1 MPNQC
6 GPADMEPSAQ
16 KFRTMACNANW
27 TDASGSCDGL
37 DVKFTFSSK
46 FMDDLKTMDVPVG
59 LTIIKYL
66 FFTLLGLGVVG
77 TIIELTH
84 IGDIPDLDYKR
95 LEPAARFKTIKQ
107 YEPLLIQR
115 KRPWAQIALCFSAL
129 RNFMH
134 LSYQSRG
141 Y

>member
-1 MPNQC
+1 MPQQC
-6 GPADMEPSAQ
+6 GPADMEPSAA

-37 DVKFTFSSK
+37 NVTFTYSSK
-46 FMDDLKTMDVPVG
+46 FVDDLKTMDVPVG

-66 FFTLLGLGVVG
+66 FFTLLGLGVLG

-95 LEPAARFKTIKQ
+95 LNPAARFKTIKQ
-107 YEPLLIQR
+107 YEPLL
-115 KRPWAQIALCFSAL
+115 L
-129 RNFMH
+129 
-134 LSYQSRG
+134 
-141 Y
+141 